1 MPRQRRRLSLLLFFI
16 PTSLFALALLHL
28 SGDGAAAFS
37 RAATPIQE
45 ANPAAMLAL
54 REEVSL
60 PKPKSHHELRLLEN
74 ASDGL
79 EPSSVSVPKGTNW
92 SEARSLL
99 RRLHSNARSRRFSAR
114 AYEFFHGYPP
124 VRSNPSCKVR
134 FFMTWISSL
143 DAFGRRELLS
153 MESLFKFHPGAC
165 LLIVS
170 STMDSPRG
178 ARLLKPFKQMGFRVA
193 AMSPDFDLLFKS
205 TPARAWFKLLRKGE
219 IDPGEVALGQ
229 NLSNL
234 LRLAV
239 LYKFGGIYI
248 DTDVLVM
255 KSFLGLKNVIGAQAV
270 DAETGNWSR
279 LNNAVMIFDRRHPL
293 LYKFIEEFVL
303 TFDGN
308 KWGHNG
314 PYLVS
319 RVVSRVIGR
328 PGFMFTV
335 LPPVAFYP
343 VDWNRIEGLFQGPQ
357 GGNHSKWVMAKLDTI
372 WEESFAVHLRNKQSR
387 GMKVEEKSAI
397 ARIMLDCC
405 VFCNFAVSAL

>member
-92 SEARSLL
+92 SEA
-99 RRLHSNARSRRFSAR
+99 
-114 AYEFFHGYPP
+114 
-124 VRSNPSCKVR
+124 
-134 FFMTWISSL
+134 
-143 DAFGRRELLS
+143 RELLS